1 MQNELQKFSD
11 FMRVELYSNRKLVY
25 QTIEPID
32 DPYTIP
38 IDFLMALCQ
47 AEGRVDRAEVLF
59 YKQKLDD
66 SGKPVDNILN
76 YGNYYTGYLV
86 ECYPDSKG
94 NWSERAQFVLTKHY
108 LVMSVDEEGTQE
120 VDECHDS
127 VFVEYGEDSLISFF
141 EWLNEDLC
149 QSLEPA
155 PESDD
160 DDLPF

>member
-11 FMRVELYSNRKLVY
+11 FMSVELFSEGKSVY
-25 QTIEPID
+25 QTTDRID

-47 AEGRVDRAEVLF
+47 AEGRVDKAEVLF
-59 YKQKLDD
+59 YKQELDD

-76 YGNYYTGYLV
+76 YGNYYTDYLV
-86 ECYPDSKG
+86 ECYPDSAG
-94 NWSERAQFVLTKHY
+94 NWSESAKFELIKRY
-108 LVMSVDEEGTQE
+108 LVAYRDEEGTQE

-127 VFVEYGEDSLISFF
+127 VFVEYGEDSLIPFF
-141 EWLNEDLC
+141 EWLNEDLR

-155 PESDD
+155 PESDFEWS
-160 DDLPF
+160 L